1 MKSPVQRLKTSAD
14 VTGAGCG
21 PVFDSVVVLGPT
33 ACGKTSLAV
42 HIARLFSGEIISAD
56 SRQVYRNLDIGTGKD
71 LAEYGGIPYH
81 LIDIISLPE
90 EYNVFRFRKDFYSVL
105 PEIQRRGKLP
115 VLAGGTGLYLDSV
128 IRNYDFTEVPE
139 NPELRLSLEKLDDKL
154 LFERLSGLKTARG
167 EKVHPDDT
175 VDRERLIRAIEIAE
189 CSSAR
194 ADTTGPSVRFNPFV
208 LGIRF
213 PREEIR
219 TRIKTR
225 LDSRLNDGMVEEV
238 EALHKSGISWERL
251 DRLGLEYRHVSRYL
265 QGLVGFAEFRDVLF
279 TEICRFAKRQ
289 ETWFR
294 RMERCGVE
302 IRWIERGDR
311 TAAEETLVNAG
322 FLPE

>member
-1 MKSPVQRLKTSAD
+1 MQRLKTSAD

-194 ADTTGPSVRFNPFV
+194 ADTAGPSVRFNPFV

-219 TRIKTR
+219 ARIKTR

-238 EALHKSGISWERL
+238 EALHNGKPVLVAAGHL
-251 DRLGLEYRHVSRYL
+251 TLGPQILE
-265 QGLVGFAEFRDVLF
+265 
-279 TEICRFAKRQ
+279 
-289 ETWFR
+289 
-294 RMERCGVE
+294 VE
-302 IRWIERGDR
+302 RWIFDAVGSRKGCAVGNGLFLHSLNALVIGGDALQYALYGLLCLR
-311 TAAEETLVNAG
+311 HRAYGQQNDAA
-322 FLPE
+322 